1 MTTKTPALFEN
12 DKEADDVL
20 WTPLLSDT
28 TIAAQMREMWEL
40 FHPYADETFVHNIRK
55 AVRDLR
61 DEKEPGNPVR
71 AHAEILFHRAHWEMT
86 TAVALLQQGI
96 ELVPR
101 AKWNKAWKG
110 AGPDLWAIVNGR
122 NVWIECVV
130 PGAGTGAD
138 AVPEMEGDMKV
149 RSVPVAQMNL
159 RLLSVFKDKREKW
172 AKYIAMGITKLEDSY
187 IVAINGRAMP
197 FGHLDDD
204 PPWMARVLYGLGWF
218 AVNVNTDTGKFSDAY
233 LTAQPSIPKASKEEI
248 DSRLFATGAASE
260 VCGVMYSS
268 FNAWNPASTPAIGMK
283 FIHNPTAT
291 YPLPERW
298 LPDSFSYNAKFNG
311 DSVSISQV
319 VPEDAIAAAKKQAES
334 KP

>member
-1 MTTKTPALFEN
+1 MTTKVPALFEN

-20 WTPLLSDT
+20 WKPLFGDVT
-28 TIAAQMREMWEL
+28 VAAQARAMWEL
-40 FHPYADETFVHNIRK
+40 FHPFADDTFVQNIRK

-61 DEKEPGNPVR
+61 DNQEPGSPAR
-71 AHAEILFHRAHWEMT
+71 ANADLLFQRAHWEMT

-130 PGAGTGAD
+130 PGAGTGED
-138 AVPEMEGDMKV
+138 AVPESSGDGKV
-149 RSVPVAQMNL
+149 NTVPVAQMNL
-159 RLLSVFKDKREKW
+159 RLLSVFKDKRAKW
-172 AKYIAMGITKLEDSY
+172 TKYVRDGITKLEDSY

-204 PPWMARVLYGLGWF
+204 PPWMARVLYGLGWY

-233 LTAQPSIPKASKEEI
+233 LTAQPSIPKVSKEEI
-248 DSRLFATGAASE
+248 DSRLFASGAASE
-260 VCGVMYSS
+260 VCGVLYSS
-268 FNAWNPASTPAIGMK
+268 FNAWNPAFTPAIGMQ
-283 FIHNPTAT
+283 FIHNPTAV

-298 LPDSFSYNAKFNG
+298 LPDSFSYNAKFSG
-311 DSVSISQV
+311 DSVSISRV
-319 VPEDAIAAAKKQAES
+319 VPEGAIAAAQKQA
-334 KP
+334 KA